1 MRVWITAGASA
12 TSNSAK
18 WIWKNKVVESTF
30 KRSPK
35 LRKYIAEKH
44 LHQMTVETP
53 RGPVVANA
61 MTMPQG
67 QVIPFIRRLAK
78 GFLYSFYPNYDYF
91 ADNFSI
97 VYRLPEQE
105 TVSAT
110 TDLAKGL
117 SRRSFGKDVFRV
129 WHGLTEDS
137 PTSGAWIFLFYDA
150 VCFVCFHGKGD
161 VFTQVD
167 LEEGYKEGPGL
178 PPDL

>member
-78 GFLYSFYPNYDYF
+78 GFLYSF
-91 ADNFSI
+91 
-97 VYRLPEQE
+97 
-105 TVSAT
+105 
-110 TDLAKGL
+110 
-117 SRRSFGKDVFRV
+117 
-129 WHGLTEDS
+129 
-137 PTSGAWIFLFYDA
+137 
-150 VCFVCFHGKGD
+150 
-161 VFTQVD
+161 
-167 LEEGYKEGPGL
+167 
-178 PPDL
+178 